1 MQAISVR
8 EISGVGS
15 ARAQQLQ
22 KLGIET
28 VEDLFSYLP
37 RDYRDLTQLQP
48 LSQMVV
54 GQPWFGLLE
63 IGADAKLSYPR
74 RGFSVVR
81 AYGTQQDQGRVALLF
96 YNMPYVKAQLTAGRR
111 FYVYGKPSYANGEVR
126 LANPMLES
134 LENSDGTRMLPVYKL
149 TSGLSQNAMRKCVKQ
164 AFAQFGDR
172 ITDELPRQLR
182 EAHQLYAQ
190 RDAYELA
197 HFAPNV
203 QARDG
208 AVRTLSFIEL
218 LLLRCYL
225 SQKRSA
231 RSDAGALLID
241 DAAHR
246 RFVQA
251 LGFAPTGAQLR
262 VMEKIRADMAQ
273 AAPMSRLVQGD
284 VGSGKTA
291 VAFYALYIAAQNGRQ
306 GVLMA
311 PTELLAIQ
319 HAQQAQAL
327 FARFGVEVTLLRA
340 GMKAAEKREAL
351 RRIQNGES
359 QIVIGTHAL
368 IQKDVQF
375 CHLGVAVADEQHR
388 FGVAQ
393 RARLMD
399 KGEGA
404 HALFLSATPIPRT
417 LSLILYGDL
426 DLSVV
431 DEMPIGR
438 KPVQTRIVPPHKRAG
453 LVSFLR
459 EQAHAGRQAYVVCPK
474 IEDEEDVGVVQTAQ
488 QVYMALCQQLP
499 EVRLGLL
506 HGRVKQSERERV
518 MQGFLQGDIQV
529 LVSTTVIEVGVN
541 VPNATVM
548 VVENAERFGLAQLH
562 QLRGRVGRGS
572 IESWCFLCTD
582 DHQNERLQTLCRTND
597 GFAIARADLEQR
609 GPGAFLGQEQHG
621 RADLRI
627 STILR
632 DPLLLD
638 EVMQAFAQLHT
649 DEQVQCFH
657 GLCQLAKE
665 KYETQLEEV
674 VFN

>member
-1 MQAISVR
+1 MQ
-8 EISGVGS
+8 
-15 ARAQQLQ
+15 Q
-22 KLGIET
+22 
-28 VEDLFSYLP
+28 
-37 RDYRDLTQLQP
+37 
-48 LSQMVV
+48 
-54 GQPWFGLLE
+54 
-63 IGADAKLSYPR
+63 
-74 RGFSVVR
+74 
-81 AYGTQQDQGRVALLF
+81 
-96 YNMPYVKAQLTAGRR
+96 
-111 FYVYGKPSYANGEVR
+111 
-126 LANPMLES
+126 
-134 LENSDGTRMLPVYKL
+134 
-149 TSGLSQNAMRKCVKQ
+149 
-164 AFAQFGDR
+164 
-172 ITDELPRQLR
+172 
-182 EAHQLYAQ
+182 
-190 RDAYELA
+190 
-197 HFAPNV
+197 
-203 QARDG
+203 
-208 AVRTLSFIEL
+208 
-218 LLLRCYL
+218 
-225 SQKRSA
+225 
-231 RSDAGALLID
+231 
-241 DAAHR
+241 
-246 RFVQA
+246 
-251 LGFAPTGAQLR
+251 
-262 VMEKIRADMAQ
+262 IRADMAQ

-291 VAFYALYIAAQNGRQ
+291 VAFYALYIAVQNGRQ

-311 PTELLAIQ
+311 PTELLALQ
-319 HAQQAQAL
+319 HAQAAEAL
-327 FARFGVEVTLLRA
+327 FARFGHTATLLRA

-351 RRIQNGES
+351 RRIESGES

-375 CHLGVAVADEQHR
+375 CRLGVVVADEQHR

-399 KGEGA
+399 KGDGA

-431 DEMPIGR
+431 DEMPKGR

-453 LVSFLR
+453 LVSFLKA
-459 EQAHAGRQAYVVCPK
+459 QAQAGRQAYVVCPK
-474 IEDEEDVGVVQTAQ
+474 IEDEADVGVVQTAQ
-488 QVYMALCQQLP
+488 QVYMTLCQQLP
-499 EVRLGLL
+499 TLKLGLL

-518 MQGFLQGDIQV
+518 MQGFLQGEIQI

-572 IESWCFLCTD
+572 EESWCFLCTEEA
-582 DHQNERLQTLCRTND
+582 QNERLQTLCRTND

-627 STILR
+627 STMLR

-638 EVMQAFAQLHT
+638 EVMQAFQALQTAQQAQRFAQL
-649 DEQVQCFH
+649 CA
-657 GLCQLAKE
+657 LATQ
-665 KYETQLEEV
+665 KYEAQLQEV